1 MCKIHFLVL
10 SFAFFFAFAK
20 PGPGCKN
27 PQGSNG
33 QTRTEGCLEYT
44 CKGKTWKKT
53 GDTCVGPSEAGT
65 DCPSSLMIDG
75 ESQKYRYVEDVLSL
89 EPTQYF
95 PCTGDIP
102 NCIYTAHRKFYCVN
116 GVKPDYSLQEL
127 QPHYDSVAY
136 QNVSTQAG
144 EFINLPG
151 TQSFQA
157 ADGVQPFL
165 SLDLFPNAFANRLV
179 WGGFSLTTTTNKYD
193 VGLTSPISGYP
204 NIKPTK
210 ISLGLGEGITEAFG
224 KFGFLIDQVT
234 FGVTLNPANSN
245 GTAAFYSV
253 GGFQGGNFDATPPP
267 SVNGPCEL
275 VALSGD
281 IFDNFDNFYKIQAI
295 RFLWS
300 CVGKPT
306 HYVY

>member
-1 MCKIHFLVL
+1 MCFTFFL
-10 SFAFFFAFAK
+10 AFAK
-20 PGPGCKN
+20 AGQGCKN
-27 PQGSNG
+27 PKGANG
-33 QTRTEGCLEYT
+33 DYYTEDCFKYT
-44 CKGKTWKKT
+44 CKGKTWKKKNIC
-53 GDTCVGPSEAGT
+53 DGPPGAGT
-65 DCPSSLMIDG
+65 DCPSSLMIGG
-75 ESQKYRYVEDVLSL
+75 ECQKYRFVEDVLSL

-116 GVKPDYSLQEL
+116 GNKPDYSLQEL
-127 QPHYDSVAY
+127 QPHYDNVAY

-144 EFINLPG
+144 VFNLSG
-151 TQSFQA
+151 SQSFQA
-157 ADGVQPFL
+157 ADGRQPFL

-179 WGGFSLTTTTNKYD
+179 WGGFSLTTTTDDFD
-193 VGLTSPISGYP
+193 VGKTTQISGYT
-204 NIKPTK
+204 NIKPTT

-224 KFGFLIDQVT
+224 KFGYVIDQVT
-234 FGVTLNPANSN
+234 FGVTLNPANAN

-281 IFDNFDNFYKIQAI
+281 TSNFDKIQAI
-295 RFLWS
+295 EFLWS

-306 HYVY
+306 KYVY